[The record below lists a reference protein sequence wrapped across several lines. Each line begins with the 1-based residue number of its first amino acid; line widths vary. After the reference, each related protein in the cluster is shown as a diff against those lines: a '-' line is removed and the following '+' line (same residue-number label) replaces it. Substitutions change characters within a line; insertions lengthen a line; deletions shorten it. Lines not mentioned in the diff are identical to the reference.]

1 MFKTPLPQLNQVLIR
16 NLNNLLNKRRKRKVP
31 LMKMKVKMMETKK
44 AKRVLEVILPRKKRK
59 REVTGQNVIINYVD
73 KKKKKAGEGGAIG
86 GH

>member
-44 AKRVLEVILPRKKRK
+44 AKRVQEVILPRRKRK
-59 REVTGQNVIINYVD
+59 REVSGWNVIINDVD

>member
-44 AKRVLEVILPRKKRK
+44 AKRVQEVILPRRKRK
-59 REVTGQNVIINYVD
+59 REVSG
-73 KKKKKAGEGGAIG
+73 
-86 GH
+86 